1 MNIKPNLFRN
11 KILNLSLL
19 IISIILLVLCIIIN
33 ALTTNATNQVK
44 TKQKEGFSLCPNCVQ
59 KTLISSCNTGW
70 GIVHLDTMEIIELES
85 DDGASSGSFN
95 IRSWGNSPV
104 SVLGYGDRKLWNL
117 TLAFQNSGTYAR
129 ASNAI
134 PFCAECTNYITRD
147 ADYEL
152 AVVDYRSNIIY
163 PISAANFSYLV
174 EDYYISGIW
183 DAANLNLLIVY
194 VPETGD

>member
-1 MNIKPNLFRN
+1 MNAP
-11 KILNLSLL
+11 
-19 IISIILLVLCIIIN
+19 
-33 ALTTNATNQVK
+33 TTSTANQVK
-44 TKQKEGFSLCPNCVQ
+44 AEQTDGFSLCSNCVK
-59 KTLISSCNTGW
+59 KTLVGSCNPGW

-85 DDGASSGSFN
+85 ADDASSNSLN
-95 IRSWGNSPV
+95 IRNWENSQV
-104 SVLGYGDRKLWNL
+104 SVLNYGDRKLWNL
-117 TLAFQNSGTYAR
+117 TLAFHSSGTYTR

-134 PFCAECTNYITRD
+134 PLCAECTNYITRD

-194 VPETGD
+194 VPAACD